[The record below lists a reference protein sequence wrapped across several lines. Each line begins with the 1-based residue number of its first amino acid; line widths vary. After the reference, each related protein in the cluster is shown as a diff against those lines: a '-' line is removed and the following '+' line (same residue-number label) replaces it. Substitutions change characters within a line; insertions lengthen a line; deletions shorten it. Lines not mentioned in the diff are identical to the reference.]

1 MKESVAVHFPPPSI
15 ELRAAPAPLTRTLF
29 GVSRSRSG
37 DAAAAGG
44 SGGVRPVVTTLHIV
58 HCISEIYLTY

>member
-1 MKESVAVHFPPPSI
+1 MKESVAMHFPPPSI
-15 ELRAAPAPLTRTLF
+15 ELRVKLQTRTLF
-29 GVSRSRSG
+29 GVSSSRSG

-44 SGGVRPVVTTLHIV
+44 SGGVRPVVTTLRIV